1 MNPLPRI
8 IVAGQIPPPVGGQN
22 AMILGLLREL
32 QANPLARVEHLPFYF
47 TKDTQ
52 AARKGGLGKLVELV
66 RVIGRLLALRLR
78 GPIDLMVFPPGGP
91 QRVPI
96 CRDLLLLPWVLLVSR
111 ETVLHF
117 HAAGIADALANG
129 GFLPR
134 CAAWLYGRCRHA
146 VVMTHFNRR
155 DPAACRI
162 PQIHV
167 VPHLLA
173 DTYDEREIERNP
185 DQIRI
190 LAMGHLC
197 EDKGTRRLIEAVGM
211 LRTDY
216 PEIRLELAG
225 EPLAPYTQSELA
237 ADLKK
242 AGLEGCVALLGVVTG
257 EEKRQAFGRASL
269 FAFPSTAP
277 YESFGLVMAEAL
289 MWGLPIVASQWR
301 GNEDVIG
308 SSDGCILFSPAS
320 SAVALADG
328 LRKMIQRR
336 EKWPEL
342 GRQNREL
349 FLTRYHPNGRRDSLS
364 ELLVAIVNHNPISS
378 KVTPASDNP
387 ATIFT
392 TVVMATMNRSATVA
406 DCVRALALQTR
417 PPDRVIVADNVS
429 TDDTVEVL
437 ENLTAL
443 PFQLTVHRMRSNRGN
458 AGGVEEA
465 MALAFAD
472 GSDAVWILDDDSWPR
487 AEALEKLLGGNWS
500 PTVVRHAIQVCP
512 GTSRL
517 TWPMPV
523 RDDAE
528 GWKLIWSTDE
538 IPAGDYLQTR
548 ASWTGALISRQI
560 FDDVGPVNGELFIR
574 GEDEEYPWRI
584 EQAGYSFE
592 AAVGATMDHPGPQNM
607 IHWKFLG
614 RSLFL
619 ERDLADAKLYYKVRN
634 MVWLKRKQAGSLEA
648 ALMALAYLG
657 GISLLDGPRRLPLLW
672 HSIRHA
678 FQGRLGIMKQ

>member
-22 AMILGLLREL
+22 AMILELLREL
-32 QANPLARVEHLPFYF
+32 QAHPQARVEHLPFHF

-52 AARKGGLGKLVELV
+52 AARKGSVGKLVELA
-66 RVIGRLLALRLR
+66 RVIGRLVALRLR
-78 GPIDLMVFPPGGP
+78 GPIDLVVFPPGGP

-96 CRDLLLLPWVLLVSR
+96 FRDLLLLPWVLLVSR

-117 HAAGIADALANG
+117 HAAGISDAVENG

-146 VVMTHFNRR
+146 VVMTRYNRR

-162 PQIHV
+162 RQIHV
-167 VPHLLA
+167 VPHVLA
-173 DTYDEREIERNP
+173 DAYCEQEIARNP
-185 DQIRI
+185 DQVRI

-211 LRTDY
+211 LRADY
-216 PEIRLELAG
+216 TEILLELAG
-225 EPLAPYTQSELA
+225 EPLAPYTQTELA

-242 AGLEGCVALLGVVTG
+242 AGLEGCVALPGVVTG
-257 EEKRQAFGRASL
+257 EEKRRAFGRASV

-277 YESFGLVMAEAL
+277 YESFGLVMVEAL

-301 GNEDVIG
+301 GNQDVIG
-308 SSDGCILFSPAS
+308 GSDGSLLFSPSDSVA
-320 SAVALADG
+320 ALADS
-328 LRKMIQRR
+328 LRAMFRQR

-342 GRQNREL
+342 GQRNREL
-349 FLTRYHPNGRRDSLS
+349 FLSDYHPSGRRRSLAD
-364 ELLVAIVNHNPISS
+364 LLVDIANQTPISG
-378 KVTPASDNP
+378 KVTPTSDPP
-387 ATIFT
+387 ATVFT
-392 TVVMATMNRSATVA
+392 TVVMATMNRSGTVA

-429 TDDTVEVL
+429 TDDTVAVL
-437 ENLTAL
+437 ENLAGL
-443 PFQLTVHRMRSNRGN
+443 PFQMTVHRMGSNRGN

-472 GSDAVWILDDDSWPR
+472 GADAVWILDDDSWPR
-487 AEALEKLLGGNWS
+487 SEALEKLLGGNWS

-528 GWKLIWSTDE
+528 GWKLIWSTDD

-560 FDDVGPVNGELFIR
+560 FEDVGPVNGELFIR

-634 MVWLKRKQAGSLEA
+634 MVWLKRKQAGTFEA

-657 GISLLDGPRRLPLLW
+657 GISLLDGLQRLPLLW

-678 FQGRLGIMKQ
+678 FQGRLGTMKP